1 MPKSDFSIFACSS
14 ASGGRRYPKKRFSH
28 NAARSDF
35 SASIKERIMDR
46 SGETYSYF
54 LQTGVSFDEIVLE
67 GASGGVD
74 SLIRYLQSRRQ
85 MFLRDSSQISLR
97 NEDPAHYV
105 RAIEVFDDA
114 LSLLERIKQM
124 DVQAELERA
133 ASQMEEMAENGT
145 LPEAPGSRAQP
156 HV

>member
-1 MPKSDFSIFACSS
+1 
-14 ASGGRRYPKKRFSH
+14 
-28 NAARSDF
+28 
-35 SASIKERIMDR
+35 MDR

-54 LQTGVSFDEIVLE
+54 SQTGVSFDEIVLE
-67 GASGGVD
+67 GASGDVD

-114 LSLLERIKQM
+114 LSMLERIKQM

>member
-1 MPKSDFSIFACSS
+1 
-14 ASGGRRYPKKRFSH
+14 
-28 NAARSDF
+28 
-35 SASIKERIMDR
+35 MDR

-54 LQTGVSFDEIVLE
+54 SQTGVSFDEIVLE

-156 HV
+156 RV